1 MDININDKL
10 LLNTIA
16 GMSDIPEY
24 GAYNIRKNSVSAG
37 RRSTETVEIT
47 NKTGKAGIDIRVK
60 PGTQN
65 ETIHI
70 PVIITD
76 SGVNETVYNDFY
88 IGDNCEVN
96 IVAGCGI
103 HNDGCNSSRHDGV
116 HSFYIGKN
124 CRVKYA
130 ERHYAE
136 GSGEGKKIMN
146 PVTKV
151 YIGEGS
157 VCEMEMI
164 QIGGV
169 DNTDRDTYA
178 RLDKD
183 ASIVITERLM
193 TEGSQVAN
201 SDMVTE
207 LNGENAS
214 AQIISRT
221 VAKDSSVQVFR
232 PRAVGNAPCRAHV
245 QCDSIIMGD
254 AKISSVPEI
263 AANHADAQ
271 LIHEAAIGRINNDQL
286 LKLMTLGISAEDAE
300 DVIIQGFLK

>member
-24 GAYNIRKNSVSAG
+24 VAYNIRKNSVSAG